1 MVIDERWLFYLAPL
15 LVVVAAHLL
24 LRRRSERK
32 SLALLS
38 EARASGLDEPTSL
51 HPLIDPVLC
60 IGCGACVK
68 ACPEGD
74 VLGLIRGKAQLVAA
88 SECIGHGACRA
99 ACPVGAITLVFGTE
113 RRGVEL
119 PHVGP
124 DFQTNIPGLYI
135 AGELGGMGLIRNA
148 IEQGQQAM
156 TEVVGRLK
164 QGRRDRTLDADVIV
178 VGAGPAG
185 ISASLAAKVAGLRA
199 VTLEQEEL
207 GGTVS
212 HYPRGKLVMTA
223 PAVLPGH
230 GKMRFREVG
239 KEALLA
245 FWKEVIARAGLRI
258 DYGERVEAL
267 ERADH
272 GFTVRT
278 ALRTLRAS
286 TVLLAIGRRGTP
298 RRLDVPGEELSKV
311 VYRLIDPRQYADRD
325 VLVVGGGDSAL
336 EAAAT
341 LAEETDARVTLAY
354 RGVGFARAKA
364 KNRARVDAARA
375 AGRLVLK
382 METEVRRIDPL
393 AVELERAGQTV
404 RLPNDTVIVC
414 AGGVLP
420 TEFLRSAGVE
430 LEVRRGRQGMATPN
444 VRRRKG
450 WMQGPVGPQC

>member
-1 MVIDERWLFYLAPL
+1 M
-15 LVVVAAHLL
+15 
-24 LRRRSERK
+24 
-32 SLALLS
+32 ALLAD
-38 EARASGLDEPTSL
+38 ARAGGMDEPTSL
-51 HPLIDPVLC
+51 HPLIDPLLC

-74 VLGLIRGKAQLVAA
+74 VLGLIRGKAELVAPT
-88 SECIGHGACRA
+88 ECIGHGACRA

-124 DFQTNIPGLYI
+124 DFQTNVPGLYV
-135 AGELGGMGLIRNA
+135 AGELGGMGLVRNA

-156 TEVVGRLK
+156 GEIAMRLK
-164 QGRRDRTLDADVIV
+164 RGGNGRDQDADVII

-185 ISASLAAKVAGLRA
+185 ISASLAARVAGLRA
-199 VTLEQEEL
+199 ITVEQEDL

-223 PAVLPGH
+223 PAVLPGY

-239 KEALLA
+239 KEALLD

-267 ERADH
+267 
-272 GFTVRT
+272 TRT
-278 ALRTLRAS
+278 DQGLLARTTKRSLRAPA
-286 TVLLAIGRRGTP
+286 VLLAIGRRGTP
-298 RRLDVPGEELSKV
+298 RRLEIPGEDLPKV
-311 VYRLIDPRQYADRD
+311 VYRLIDPRQYAGQD

-341 LAEETDARVTLAY
+341 LVEETDARVTLAY
-354 RGVGFARAKA
+354 RSAAFARAKL
-364 KNRARVDAARA
+364 KNRARIEAALARR
-375 AGRLVLK
+375 GLRLQMNTV
-382 METEVRRIDPL
+382 VRRI
-393 AVELERAGQTV
+393 AVGEVELDCEGARV
-404 RLPNDTVIVC
+404 RLPNDAVIVC

-420 TEFLRSAGVE
+420 TDFLRASGVE
-430 LEVRRGRQGMATPN
+430 IEIRHGR
-444 VRRRKG
+444 
-450 WMQGPVGPQC
+450 

>member
-1 MVIDERWLFYLAPL
+1 MIDERWLVYLAPL
-15 LVVVAAHLL
+15 VFVVVIHLL

-38 EARASGLDEPTSL
+38 EARASGLDEPASL

-74 VLGLIRGKAQLVAA
+74 VLGLIRGKAHLVAP

-124 DFQTNIPGLYI
+124 DFQTNVPGLYI

-156 TEVVGRLK
+156 AEIAGRLK
-164 QGRRDRTLDADVIV
+164 PGRRDRSMDADVII

-185 ISASLAAKVAGLRA
+185 ISASLAAKLAGLRA

-212 HYPRGKLVMTA
+212 HYPRGKLVMTT
-223 PAVLPGH
+223 PAVLPGF
-230 GKMRFREVG
+230 GKMKFREVG
-239 KEALLA
+239 KEALLE
-245 FWKEVIARAGLRI
+245 FWREVIARAGLRI
-258 DYGERVEAL
+258 DYGERVNAL
-267 ERADH
+267 ERAEH
-272 GFTVRT
+272 GFTVSTHR
-278 ALRTLRAS
+278 RRLRAPA
-286 TVLLAIGRRGTP
+286 VLLAIGRRGTP
-298 RRLDVPGEELSKV
+298 RRLDVPGEQLSKV
-311 VYRLIDPRQYADRD
+311 VYRLIDPGQYAGRD

-354 RGVGFARAKA
+354 RGAGFARAKA
-364 KNRARVDAARA
+364 RNRARVEAAHA
-375 AGRLVLK
+375 AGRLGLRL
-382 METEVRRIDPL
+382 ETEIRRIAPD
-393 AVELERAGQTV
+393 AVDVEQAGQTL
-404 RLPNDTVIVC
+404 RLANDTVIVC

-420 TEFLRSAGVE
+420 TAFLRSAGVE
-430 LEVRRGRQGMATPN
+430 IEVRHGR
-444 VRRRKG
+444 
-450 WMQGPVGPQC
+450 

>member
-1 MVIDERWLFYLAPL
+1 MAIDERWLFYLAPL
-15 LVVVAAHLL
+15 VLVVVVHLL
-24 LRRRSERK
+24 LRHRSERR

-38 EARASGLDEPTSL
+38 EARANGLDEPASL

-74 VLGLIRGKAQLVAA
+74 VLGLIRGKANLVAP

-124 DFQTNIPGLYI
+124 DFQTNVPGLYI

-156 TEVVGRLK
+156 GEIAGRLK
-164 QGRRDRTLDADVIV
+164 HGRRDRSLDADVIV

-185 ISASLAAKVAGLRA
+185 ISASLAAKISGLRA

-223 PAVLPGH
+223 PAVLPGF
-230 GKMRFREVG
+230 GKMKFREVG
-239 KEALLA
+239 KEALLD
-245 FWKEVIARAGLRI
+245 FWKDVIARAGLRI
-258 DYGERVEAL
+258 DYGERVETL
-267 ERADH
+267 ERTDH
-272 GFTVRT
+272 VFTLRT
-278 ALRTLRAS
+278 TRRTLRAS
-286 TVLLAIGRRGTP
+286 AVLLAIGRRGTP
-298 RRLDVPGEELSKV
+298 RRLDVPGEDLPKV
-311 VYRLIDPRQYADRD
+311 VYRLIDPRQYAGLD

-354 RGVGFARAKA
+354 RGAGFARAKA
-364 KNRARVDAARA
+364 KNRSRVEAAHA
-375 AGRLVLK
+375 SGRLGLQL
-382 METEVRRIDPL
+382 ETEILRIDPL
-393 AVELERAGQTV
+393 LVALQRAGQTV
-404 RLPNDTVIVC
+404 RLPNDAVIVC

-420 TEFLRSAGVE
+420 TEFLRSAGVT
-430 LEVRRGRQGMATPN
+430 LDVRHGR
-444 VRRRKG
+444 
-450 WMQGPVGPQC
+450 

>member
-1 MVIDERWLFYLAPL
+1 MIDERWLVYLAPL
-15 LVVVAAHLL
+15 VFVVVIHLL

-38 EARASGLDEPTSL
+38 EARASGLDEPASL

-74 VLGLIRGKAQLVAA
+74 VLGLIRGKAHLVAP

-124 DFQTNIPGLYI
+124 DFQTNVPGLYI

-156 TEVVGRLK
+156 AEIAGRLK
-164 QGRRDRTLDADVIV
+164 PGRRDRSMDADVII

-185 ISASLAAKVAGLRA
+185 ISASLAAKLAGLRA

-212 HYPRGKLVMTA
+212 HYPRGKLVMTT
-223 PAVLPGH
+223 PAVLPGF
-230 GKMRFREVG
+230 GKMKFREVG
-239 KEALLA
+239 KEALLE
-245 FWKEVIARAGLRI
+245 FWREVIARAGLRI
-258 DYGERVEAL
+258 DYGERVNAL
-267 ERADH
+267 ERAEH
-272 GFTVRT
+272 GFTVSTHR
-278 ALRTLRAS
+278 RRLRAPA
-286 TVLLAIGRRGTP
+286 VLLAIGRRGTP
-298 RRLDVPGEELSKV
+298 RRLDVPGEQLSKV
-311 VYRLIDPRQYADRD
+311 VYRLIDPGQYAGRD

-354 RGVGFARAKA
+354 RGAGFARAKA
-364 KNRARVDAARA
+364 KNRARVEAAHA
-375 AGRLVLK
+375 AGRLAVKL
-382 METEVRRIDPL
+382 EAEVRRIAPE
-393 AVELERAGQTV
+393 AVDLEQAGMPV
-404 RLPNDTVIVC
+404 RLPNDSVIIC

-420 TEFLRSAGVE
+420 TAFLRSAGVE
-430 LEVRRGRQGMATPN
+430 IEVRHGR
-444 VRRRKG
+444 
-450 WMQGPVGPQC
+450 

>member
-15 LVVVAAHLL
+15 AFVVVIHLL

-32 SLALLS
+32 SLALLNA
-38 EARASGLDEPTSL
+38 ARASGLDEPASL

-74 VLGLIRGKAQLVAA
+74 VLGLIRGKAHLVAP

-99 ACPVGAITLVFGTE
+99 ACPVGAITLVIGTE

-124 DFQTNIPGLYI
+124 DFQTNVPGLYI

-156 TEVVGRLK
+156 SEIARRLK
-164 QGRRDRTLDADVIV
+164 SGRRDRSLDADVIV

-212 HYPRGKLVMTA
+212 HYPRGKVVMTA
-223 PAVLPGH
+223 PAVLPGF
-230 GKMRFREVG
+230 GKMKFREVG

-245 FWKEVIARAGLRI
+245 FWTDVIKRAGLRI
-258 DYGERVEAL
+258 DYGERVETL
-267 ERADH
+267 DRADH

-278 ALRTLRAS
+278 SRRTLRS
-286 TVLLAIGRRGTP
+286 PTVLLAIGRRGTP
-298 RRLDVPGEELSKV
+298 RRLDVPGEDLSKV
-311 VYRLIDPRQYADRD
+311 VYRLIDPRQYAGQD

-354 RGVGFARAKA
+354 RGAGFSRAKA
-364 KNRARVDAARA
+364 KNRSRVDAAHA
-375 AGRLVLK
+375 AGRLGLK
-382 METEVRRIDPL
+382 LETEVRRIAPE
-393 AVELERAGQTV
+393 AVELEKAGQVV

-420 TEFLRSAGVE
+420 TEFLRSAGVA
-430 LEVRRGRQGMATPN
+430 LDVRHGR
-444 VRRRKG
+444 
-450 WMQGPVGPQC
+450 

>member
-1 MVIDERWLFYLAPL
+1 M
-15 LVVVAAHLL
+15 
-24 LRRRSERK
+24 
-32 SLALLS
+32 ALLAD
-38 EARASGLDEPTSL
+38 ARAGGMDEPASL
-51 HPLIDPVLC
+51 HPLIDPLLC

-74 VLGLIRGKAQLVAA
+74 VLGLIRGKAELVAPA
-88 SECIGHGACRA
+88 ECIGHGACRA

-124 DFQTNIPGLYI
+124 DFQTNVPGLYV
-135 AGELGGMGLIRNA
+135 AGELGGMGLVRNA

-156 TEVVGRLK
+156 GEIAMRLK
-164 QGRRDRTLDADVIV
+164 RGGNGRDQDADVII

-185 ISASLAAKVAGLRA
+185 ISASLAARVAGLRA
-199 VTLEQEEL
+199 ITVEQEDL

-223 PAVLPGH
+223 PAVLPGY

-239 KEALLA
+239 KEALLD

-267 ERADH
+267 
-272 GFTVRT
+272 TRT
-278 ALRTLRAS
+278 DQGLLARTTKRSLRAPA
-286 TVLLAIGRRGTP
+286 VLLAIGRRGTP
-298 RRLDVPGEELSKV
+298 RRLEIPGEDLPKV
-311 VYRLIDPRQYADRD
+311 VYRLIDPRQYAGQD

-341 LAEETDARVTLAY
+341 LVEETDARVTLAY
-354 RGVGFARAKA
+354 RSAAFARAKL
-364 KNRARVDAARA
+364 KNRARIEAALARR
-375 AGRLVLK
+375 GLRLQMNTV
-382 METEVRRIDPL
+382 VRRI
-393 AVELERAGQTV
+393 AVGEVELDCEGARV
-404 RLPNDTVIVC
+404 RLPNDAVIVC

-420 TEFLRSAGVE
+420 TDFLRASGVE
-430 LEVRRGRQGMATPN
+430 IEIRHGR
-444 VRRRKG
+444 
-450 WMQGPVGPQC
+450 

>member
-1 MVIDERWLFYLAPL
+1 MTIDERWLIYLAPL
-15 LVVVAAHLL
+15 VLVVIVHML
-24 LRRRSERK
+24 LRGRTERR
-32 SLALLS
+32 SLALLA

-51 HPLIDPVLC
+51 HPLIDPLLC

-74 VLGLIRGKAQLVAA
+74 VLGLIRGKAELVAPT
-88 SECIGHGACRA
+88 ECIGHGACRA

-124 DFQTNIPGLYI
+124 DFQTNVPGLYV

-156 TEVVGRLK
+156 GEIAGRLRRAGS
-164 QGRRDRTLDADVIV
+164 GRDHDADVII

-185 ISASLAAKVAGLRA
+185 ISASLAAQAAGLRA
-199 VTLEQEEL
+199 RTVEQEEL
-207 GGTVS
+207 GGTVA

-223 PAVLPGH
+223 PAVLPGF

-239 KEALLA
+239 KEELLD
-245 FWKEVIARAGLRI
+245 FWKEVIARARLRI

-267 ERADH
+267 TRTDQ
-272 GFTVRT
+272 GFTLRT
-278 ALRTLRAS
+278 TRRTLRAP

-298 RRLDVPGEELSKV
+298 RRLGVAGEDLPKV
-311 VYRLIDPRQYADRD
+311 VYRLIDPGQYAGRD

-341 LAEETDARVTLAY
+341 LVEETDARVTLAY
-354 RGVGFARAKA
+354 RSAAFARAKP
-364 KNRARVDAARA
+364 KNRARVEAARGT
-375 AGRLVLK
+375 GRLRLQ
-382 METEVRRIDPL
+382 MNTEVRRI
-393 AVELERAGQTV
+393 AAGEVQLDCAGAGI
-404 RLPNDTVIVC
+404 RLPNDAVIIC

-420 TEFLRSAGVE
+420 TDFLRAAGVE
-430 LEVRRGRQGMATPN
+430 IEVRRGR
-444 VRRRKG
+444 
-450 WMQGPVGPQC
+450 

>member
-1 MVIDERWLFYLAPL
+1 M
-15 LVVVAAHLL
+15 
-24 LRRRSERK
+24 
-32 SLALLS
+32 ALLAD
-38 EARASGLDEPTSL
+38 ARAGGMDEPASL
-51 HPLIDPVLC
+51 HPLIDPLLC

-74 VLGLIRGKAQLVAA
+74 VLGLIRGKAELVAPT
-88 SECIGHGACRA
+88 ECIGHGACRA

-124 DFQTNIPGLYI
+124 DFQTNVPGLYV
-135 AGELGGMGLIRNA
+135 AGELGGMGLVRNA

-156 TEVVGRLK
+156 GEIAMRLK
-164 QGRRDRTLDADVIV
+164 RGGNGRDQDADVII

-185 ISASLAAKVAGLRA
+185 ISASLAARVAGLRA
-199 VTLEQEEL
+199 ITVEQEDL

-223 PAVLPGH
+223 PAVLPGY

-239 KEALLA
+239 KEALLD

-267 ERADH
+267 
-272 GFTVRT
+272 TRT
-278 ALRTLRAS
+278 DQGLLARTTKRSLRAPA
-286 TVLLAIGRRGTP
+286 VLLAIGRRGTP
-298 RRLDVPGEELSKV
+298 RRLEIPGEDLPKV
-311 VYRLIDPRQYADRD
+311 VYRLIDPRQYAGQD

-341 LAEETDARVTLAY
+341 LVEETDARVTLAY
-354 RGVGFARAKA
+354 RSAAFARAKL
-364 KNRARVDAARA
+364 KNRARIEAALARR
-375 AGRLVLK
+375 GLRLQMNTV
-382 METEVRRIDPL
+382 VRRI
-393 AVELERAGQTV
+393 AVGEVELDCEGARV
-404 RLPNDTVIVC
+404 RLPNDAVIVC

-420 TEFLRSAGVE
+420 TDFLRASGVE
-430 LEVRRGRQGMATPN
+430 IEIRHGR
-444 VRRRKG
+444 
-450 WMQGPVGPQC
+450 

>member
-1 MVIDERWLFYLAPL
+1 MIDERWLIYLAPL
-15 LVVVAAHLL
+15 AFVVVVHLL

-74 VLGLIRGKAQLVAA
+74 VLGLIRGKAHLVAP

-99 ACPVGAITLVFGTE
+99 ACPVSAITLVFGTE

-124 DFQTNIPGLYI
+124 DFQTNVPGLYI

-156 TEVVGRLK
+156 AEIAGRLK
-164 QGRRDRTLDADVIV
+164 HGRRDRSLDADVII

-185 ISASLAAKVAGLRA
+185 ISASLAAKLAGLRA

-223 PAVLPGH
+223 PAELPGF
-230 GKMRFREVG
+230 GRMTFREVG
-239 KEALLA
+239 KEALLD
-245 FWKEVIARAGLRI
+245 FWKDVIARAGLRI
-258 DYGERVEAL
+258 DYGERVETL
-267 ERADH
+267 ERSDH

-278 ALRTLRAS
+278 SRRTLRAS
-286 TVLLAIGRRGTP
+286 TVLLSIGRRGTP
-298 RRLDVPGEELSKV
+298 RRLGVPGEELSKV
-311 VYRLIDPRQYADRD
+311 VYRLIDPRQYAGRD

-354 RGVGFARAKA
+354 RGAGFARAKA
-364 KNRARVDAARA
+364 KNRARVQAAHA
-375 AGRLVLK
+375 AGRLGLHL
-382 METEVRRIDPL
+382 ETEVRSIAPK
-393 AVELERAGQTV
+393 AVDLEQAGQTV
-404 RLPNDTVIVC
+404 RLPNDAVIVC

-430 LEVRRGRQGMATPN
+430 IEVRRGR
-444 VRRRKG
+444 
-450 WMQGPVGPQC
+450 

>member
-1 MVIDERWLFYLAPL
+1 MAIDERWLIYLVPL
-15 LVVVAAHLL
+15 AIVVAVHLL
-24 LRRRSERK
+24 LRRKSERK

-51 HPLIDPVLC
+51 HPHINPLLC

-74 VLGLIRGKAQLVAA
+74 VLGLIRGKAQLVAP

-99 ACPVGAITLVFGTE
+99 ACPVGAIALVFGTE

-124 DFQTNIPGLYI
+124 DFQTNVPGLYI

-148 IEQGQQAM
+148 IEQGHQAM
-156 TEVVGRLK
+156 T
-164 QGRRDRTLDADVIV
+164 QIAGRRKQHKRDKLQDADVVI

-185 ISASLAAKVAGLRA
+185 ISASLAAKVSGLRA

-223 PAVLPGH
+223 PAVLPGY
-230 GKMRFREVG
+230 GKMKFREVG
-239 KEALLA
+239 KEALLE
-245 FWKEVIARAGLRI
+245 FWKGVIARARLQI

-267 ERADH
+267 GRDEQ
-272 GFTVRT
+272 GFTVSTGR
-278 ALRTLRAS
+278 RTLRAPA
-286 TVLLAIGRRGTP
+286 VLLAIGRRGTP
-298 RRLDVPGEELSKV
+298 RRLGAPGEELSKV
-311 VYRLIDPRQYADRD
+311 VYRLIDPRQYAGRA

-354 RGVGFARAKA
+354 RGNGFARAKS
-364 KNRARVDAARA
+364 KNRARVAAAHA
-375 AGRLVLK
+375 AGRLDIR
-382 METEVRRIDPL
+382 METEVRRIEPDI
-393 AVELERAGQTV
+393 VEIEQAGQFV
-404 RLPNDTVIVC
+404 RLSNNAVIVC
-414 AGGVLP
+414 AGGILP
-420 TEFLRSAGVE
+420 TDFLRAAGVE
-430 LEVRRGRQGMATPN
+430 IEVRHGR
-444 VRRRKG
+444 
-450 WMQGPVGPQC
+450 

>member
-1 MVIDERWLFYLAPL
+1 MAIDERWLFYLAPL
-15 LVVVAAHLL
+15 VLVVIVHLL
-24 LRRRSERK
+24 LRRRTERK
-32 SLALLS
+32 SMALLAD
-38 EARASGLDEPTSL
+38 ARAGGMDEPTSL
-51 HPLIDPVLC
+51 HPLIDPLLC

-74 VLGLIRGKAQLVAA
+74 VLGLIRGKAELVAPT
-88 SECIGHGACRA
+88 ECIGHGACRA

-124 DFQTNIPGLYI
+124 GFQTNVPGLYV

-156 TEVVGRLK
+156 GEIAMRLK
-164 QGRRDRTLDADVIV
+164 RGGNGRDQDADVII

-185 ISASLAAKVAGLRA
+185 ISASLAARVAGLRA
-199 VTLEQEEL
+199 ITVEQEDL

-223 PAVLPGH
+223 PAVLPGY

-239 KEALLA
+239 KEALLD

-267 ERADH
+267 
-272 GFTVRT
+272 TRT
-278 ALRTLRAS
+278 DQGLLARTTKRSLRAPA
-286 TVLLAIGRRGTP
+286 VLLAIGRRGTP
-298 RRLDVPGEELSKV
+298 RRLEIPGEDLPKV
-311 VYRLIDPRQYADRD
+311 VYRLIDPRQYAGQD

-341 LAEETDARVTLAY
+341 LVEETDARVTLAY
-354 RGVGFARAKA
+354 RSAAFARAKL
-364 KNRARVDAARA
+364 KNRARIEAALARR
-375 AGRLVLK
+375 GLRLQMNTV
-382 METEVRRIDPL
+382 VRRI
-393 AVELERAGQTV
+393 AVGEVELDCEGARV
-404 RLPNDTVIVC
+404 RLPNDAVIVC

-420 TEFLRSAGVE
+420 TDFLRASGVE
-430 LEVRRGRQGMATPN
+430 IEIRHGR
-444 VRRRKG
+444 
-450 WMQGPVGPQC
+450 